1 MATEKEKALLR
12 ELIDLALEVNEQG
25 VFDAHAEVS
34 AGAVNFR
41 ISPKPF
47 YGSWEFYGEDTAY
60 FSGGA
65 FDEAYFAK
73 RIGVFIDAAKQHHK
87 AYRVEEVAE

>member
-12 ELIDLALEVNEQG
+12 ELVELVLEVNEQG
-25 VFDAHAEVS
+25 VFDATVDVR
-34 AGAVNFR
+34 AGAVDFR
-41 ISPKPF
+41 VGPARDPSN
-47 YGSWEFYGEDTAY
+47 WTFYGEESAY
-60 FSGGA
+60 FSNRT
-65 FDEAYFAK
+65 FSEEYFAK